1 MKTSNKKTRFFRPV
15 ALLGA
20 AALIPAILLL
30 VPDTS
35 STLETD
41 AQTTSPNASASKVD
55 EAQAANVLAAL
66 PMAFVENQGQ
76 WLGTSRFVARHAG
89 VTADLEPDSI
99 GLRLD
104 AEGSG
109 TRNGTRLK
117 LRFEGASADVRLDG
131 EKRLGGIYNFFLGN
145 DPGSWRTHVPGYA
158 RVRYPALHPGLDLVV
173 HEGKKGLQYDLEL
186 APGADLGR
194 FVVRC
199 EGVDSLAVIGDGKL
213 VMKTKDGNLEQTAP
227 VAWQTRTDGSRSRI
241 DCCFRLVDDSCYGFS
256 ADAIDPELAM
266 TVDPTIEYATYFGG
280 NMFDTASKVAVDST
294 GNIYIAGMTF
304 STDLVPTATHGNTT
318 RNPNKSVGFLAKLN
332 PGAQNSLV
340 FLSMFGGDDGE
351 ANFTLGMS
359 LGCGPFLV
367 SESAVYVCG
376 WTGSGFPTKTLN
388 PALSTYNGSQDG
400 FLLCLDSVTGA
411 TMHYGVL
418 LGGSGS
424 DLVHAVTVDSSG
436 NAHITGA
443 KDKDATDQIGG
454 DTNTRVYGPLGS
466 KDAFSAVLDAAGN
479 SVLASAL
486 VGGTSDDWPCAI
498 AIDGM
503 GNTYLAGWTR
513 NDPVYPQGWFPTTW
527 DTLKLIPPE
536 GKKPS
541 KKTDLDGFLVRLG
554 ATLSTLEYSTLLG
567 GGGSDLVD
575 EMAFASEQVYLTGYT
590 ESSDFPT
597 ANPASDPSIG
607 LTGAVLSGD
616 QDAFVTRLDFTNF
629 VPGLVAPSLAF
640 SSYLGADTGD
650 AGGGIAV
657 DSLGN
662 IFVVGATEGP
672 LRRKQKGFPTIGD
685 QLKASAQ
692 DSRDGFLSIF
702 QPAGNDYFLA
712 YSTLIGGSSLDSP
725 CDVALGSQD
734 TSIHL
739 LLRTR
744 STDLPTTSNAAFH
757 SSAVSLYSA
766 YLIKIR

>member
-1 MKTSNKKTRFFRPV
+1 
-15 ALLGA
+15 
-20 AALIPAILLL
+20 
-30 VPDTS
+30 
-35 STLETD
+35 
-41 AQTTSPNASASKVD
+41 
-55 EAQAANVLAAL
+55 
-66 PMAFVENQGQ
+66 
-76 WLGTSRFVARHAG
+76 
-89 VTADLEPDSI
+89 
-99 GLRLD
+99 
-104 AEGSG
+104 
-109 TRNGTRLK
+109 
-117 LRFEGASADVRLDG
+117 
-131 EKRLGGIYNFFLGN
+131 
-145 DPGSWRTHVPGYA
+145 
-158 RVRYPALHPGLDLVV
+158 
-173 HEGKKGLQYDLEL
+173 
-186 APGADLGR
+186 
-194 FVVRC
+194 
-199 EGVDSLAVIGDGKL
+199 
-213 VMKTKDGNLEQTAP
+213 
-227 VAWQTRTDGSRSRI
+227 
-241 DCCFRLVDDSCYGFS
+241 
-256 ADAIDPELAM
+256 
-266 TVDPTIEYATYFGG
+266 
-280 NMFDTASKVAVDST
+280 
-294 GNIYIAGMTF
+294 
-304 STDLVPTATHGNTT
+304 
-318 RNPNKSVGFLAKLN
+318 
-332 PGAQNSLV
+332 
-340 FLSMFGGDDGE
+340 MFGGDDGE

-400 FLLCLDSVTGA
+400 FLICLDSVTGA

-657 DSLGN
+657 DGAGN
-662 IFVVGATEGP
+662 IYVAGATTGP
-672 LRRKQKGFPTIGD
+672 PKRRQKGFPTIGD
-685 QLKASAQ
+685 QLKISSQ
-692 DSRDGFLSIF
+692 DSRDAFLSVF
-702 QPAGNDYFLA
+702 KPAGNGYYLA
-712 YSTLIGGSSLDSP
+712 YSTLVGGSAADSLRDA
-725 CDVALGSQD
+725 ALGPQD
-734 TSIHL
+734 SVHL
-739 LLRTR
+739 LL
-744 STDLPTTSNAAFH
+744 STTSTNLPTTPNAAFVNSPGNSYYQTAYVIRI
-757 SSAVSLYSA
+757 SSPL
-766 YLIKIR
+766 